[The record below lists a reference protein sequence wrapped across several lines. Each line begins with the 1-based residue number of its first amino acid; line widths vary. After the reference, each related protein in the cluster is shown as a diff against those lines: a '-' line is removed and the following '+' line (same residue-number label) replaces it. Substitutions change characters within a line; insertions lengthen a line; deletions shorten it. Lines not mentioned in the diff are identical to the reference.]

1 MTFLEACLRV
11 ERRGLEDGVFRL
23 DARGTGEE
31 GGLEDGELTSTTSYT
46 LEGVFWNGTGED
58 GEDTD
63 GYSIGSMNEGSP
75 GLIGSSGGTA
85 EDDE

>member
-1 MTFLEACLRV
+1 M

-63 GYSIGSMNEGSP
+63 GDSAGLMNEGSP
-75 GLIGSSGGTA
+75 EVIEFTGRAA
-85 EDDE
+85 EGDE